1 LIPSPTVIRTAIR
14 LVRVVPVGVV
24 RAVAVAAGVVAGVAM
39 SKERQAVLQSMR
51 YLAPDATERRRRK
64 LARRLFRNMALASV
78 DLFRLPS
85 ATLDE
90 LRGLIEC
97 MGLEN
102 LEAAHATGRG
112 VMVVSSHLGP
122 YELAAAYL
130 AALGFPVHGLV
141 ETLPEEVMNALA
153 AFRAATGMKL
163 IPIRGGLSA
172 THTVLESGE
181 IVLLLGDR
189 SVGASKAGV
198 EVPFGTGVRA
208 IPAGTARISIH
219 TGALVVVASIRRN
232 PGGSRRPRYLLTF
245 EPAIEPGMEGENERV
260 ELTKRI
266 GERLAAMVEQTPDE
280 WYVFQ
285 PKWLVKGQS
294 ERRQDRT
301 GAAGDDRTLET
312 ST

>member
-1 LIPSPTVIRTAIR
+1 VIPSPAVIRTAIR
-14 LVRVVPVGVV
+14 VVRIVPIGVV
-24 RAVAVAAGVVAGVAM
+24 RGVAAVAGVVAGVAM

-51 YLAPDATERRRRK
+51 YLAPDATERQRRRM
-64 LARRLFRNMALASV
+64 ARRLFRNMALASV

-85 ATLDE
+85 ASLDE

-97 MGLEN
+97 VGLEN
-102 LEAAHATGRG
+102 LENAHATGRG

-141 ETLPEEVMNALA
+141 ENLPEEVMNALSS
-153 AFRAATGMKL
+153 FRAATGMKL
-163 IPIRGGLSA
+163 IPIRGGLPA
-172 THTVLESGE
+172 THAVLESGE

-189 SVGASKAGV
+189 AVGASKGGV
-198 EVPFGTGVRA
+198 EVSFGTGVRA
-208 IPAGTARISIH
+208 IPMGTARISIQ

-232 PGGSRRPRYLLTF
+232 PGGNRRPRYLLTF
-245 EPAIEPGMEGENERV
+245 EPAIEPGAAGENGRV
-260 ELTKRI
+260 DLTKRI
-266 GERLAAMVEQTPDE
+266 GERLAAMVERNPDE

-285 PKWLVKGQS
+285 PRWATPAS
-294 ERRQDRT
+294 
-301 GAAGDDRTLET
+301 GARHARVNATSDDGTQEA

>member
-1 LIPSPTVIRTAIR
+1 M
-14 LVRVVPVGVV
+14 GVV
-24 RAVAVAAGVVAGVAM
+24 RAVAVVAGTVAGVAM
-39 SKERQAVLQSMR
+39 SKERRAVLQSMR
-51 YLAPDATERRRRK
+51 YLAPDATERQRRK
-64 LARRLFRNMALASV
+64 MARRLFRNMAMASV

-85 ATLDE
+85 ASLDE

-97 MGLEN
+97 VGLEN
-102 LEAAHATGRG
+102 LENAHATGRG

-141 ETLPEEVMNALA
+141 ENLPEEVMNALSS
-153 AFRAATGMKL
+153 FRAATGMKL
-163 IPIRGGLSA
+163 IPIRGGLPA
-172 THTVLESGE
+172 THAVLEAGE

-189 SVGASKAGV
+189 AVGASKGGV
-198 EVPFGTGVRA
+198 EVPFGRGVRP
-208 IPAGTARISIH
+208 IPMGTARISIQ

-245 EPAIEPGMEGENERV
+245 EPAIEPGAAGENGRV
-260 ELTKRI
+260 DLTMRI

-285 PKWLVKGQS
+285 PKWAKPASPL
-294 ERRQDRT
+294 RHDRVIAT
-301 GAAGDDRTLET
+301 GDDGMQEAGT
-312 ST
+312 